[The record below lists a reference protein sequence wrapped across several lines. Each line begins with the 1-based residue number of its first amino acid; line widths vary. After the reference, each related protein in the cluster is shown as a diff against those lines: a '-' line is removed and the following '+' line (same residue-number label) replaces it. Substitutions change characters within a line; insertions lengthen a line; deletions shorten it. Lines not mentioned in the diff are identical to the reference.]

1 MISLPGPDAVLYPRD
16 KVLLLGTSEQLE
28 AGKQFLTAV
37 SGTPPALAQF
47 DDVRIGTDHHPR
59 WSRAVG
65 VVLSELDPAHHHQ
78 VQIAGIHR
86 RGVRILTPGSDHGIE
101 SGDQLLALGAPEHL
115 RAFKDW
121 VNEEARKPMAR
132 EASLPAILTRSRP
145 NASGG
150 AGRNRTVA

>member
-1 MISLPGPDAVLYPRD
+1 MGNGAWGQVCLKG
-16 KVLLLGTSEQLE
+16 KVDGLH
-28 AGKQFLTAV
+28 
-37 SGTPPALAQF
+37 
-47 DDVRIGTDHHPR
+47 DVRMELIHIPR

-121 VNEEARKPMAR
+121 VNEEAGE
-132 EASLPAILTRSRP
+132 EADGT
-145 NASGG
+145 
-150 AGRNRTVA
+150 

>member
-47 DDVRIGTDHHPR
+47 DDVRMELIHIPR

-101 SGDQLLALGAPEHL
+101 SGDQLRALGAPEHL

-121 VNEEARKPMAR
+121 VNEEAGE
-132 EASLPAILTRSRP
+132 EADGT
-145 NASGG
+145 
-150 AGRNRTVA
+150 